1 MITLEEVKDRLSW
14 EPRMIPAPMPN
25 DWQRWADGKAVDI
38 IEDEKSSVL
47 LRDNI
52 VLSRVSSKYH
62 PFLNADLVA
71 LAEQATDEGWGV
83 DSVLEFNHGRSVVV
97 NLYDTTMLH
106 GDHQLLLALV
116 NSFTGKE
123 ALRLLP
129 VNRRIVCRNQLPYYA
144 GQRSY
149 RHPHSKAVEFPHGM
163 FSTIRADLNS
173 RQAQMMEFKDIP
185 VNFSK
190 YVEQLLD
197 NMHGAEAE
205 QKFLDKRR
213 EQLMTAYEHPTA
225 PQKGSAYAAL
235 QAVILADEQIIGRR
249 GWRTVYGSEMS
260 QLGLELLE
268 SEYV

>member
-1 MITLEEVKDRLSW
+1 MITLKEMKDRLSW
-14 EPRMIPAPMPN
+14 EPRMVPAPMPT
-25 DWQRWADGKAVDI
+25 DWGAWADGKDVDI
-38 IEDEKSSVL
+38 VDDVRSSVL
-47 LRDNI
+47 LRDNF

-62 PFLNADLVA
+62 PFLNADLVS
-71 LAEQATDEGWGV
+71 LAEQATNEGWGI

-97 NLYDTTMLH
+97 NLYDVSALH
-106 GDHQLLLALV
+106 GDHQLLTALV

-129 VNRRIVCRNQLPYYA
+129 VNRRISCRNQLPYYS

-149 RHPHSKAVEFPHGM
+149 RHPHSRAVEFPHGM
-163 FSTIRADLNS
+163 FATIRADLSS
-173 RQAQMMEFKDIP
+173 RQAQMMEFKDIA
-185 VNFSK
+185 VDFGK
-190 YVEQLLD
+190 YVEQLID

-205 QKFLDKRR
+205 PAFLDKRR
-213 EQLMTAYEHPTA
+213 EQLMQAYDHPTA
-225 PQKGSAYAAL
+225 PPAGSAYAAL

-260 QLGLELLE
+260 QLGLELIE